1 MYQPLIKFHPHPAI
15 ITQVLRIFVGH
26 RNSSVVPSRK
36 CKFRLPLHSP
46 FTIFEL
52 KLEDTFARLNKIKAS
67 FVLLRSRLF
76 VYLM

>member
-1 MYQPLIKFHPHPAI
+1 MYQPLIKFHPYPAI
-15 ITQVLRIFVGH
+15 ITQVLPIFVEH
-26 RNSSVVPSRK
+26 RSSSAESSRK

-67 FVLLRSRLF
+67 FVLLRPRLF
-76 VYLM
+76 VYL